1 MVETVSCAI
10 SGQMSTND
18 NLKSFNTY
26 SAAIGK
32 SGNYYYTYFQKF
44 TIPEVAGRVETLNFT
59 LALKS
64 SYSSGNTLR
73 AAIIDSTDSYES
85 YLSSHSPLGEVT
97 DSHQVGSGILTFS
110 GLSTVPQ
117 PTTFS
122 VAINKSAKIQPGT
135 YYLVLWAYTEVG
147 MTVQDTDS
155 GYGAAVTT
163 ATVETSLGPTCHVY
177 DGNAWVQVQPYVYDG
192 NTWVQVTPNIGGA

>member
-1 MVETVSCAI
+1 MKETYSCTIA
-10 SGQMSTND
+10 GQMSTND
-18 NLKSFNTY
+18 SLKNFTKY
-26 SAAIGK
+26 SAVAGK

-44 TIPEVAGRVETLNFT
+44 TIPEFAGRVEALTFT

-73 AAIIDSTDSYES
+73 AAIIDSIDNYTA
-85 YLSSHSPLGEVT
+85 YLSSRSPLGEVT
-97 DSHQVGSGILTFS
+97 DSHQVGSRILTFS

-117 PTTFS
+117 PITFS
-122 VAINKSAKIQPGT
+122 VDINKNAKIQPGT

-147 MTVQDTDS
+147 MTIEDTDS

-163 ATVETSLGPTCHVY
+163 ATVETNLGPTCHVY
-177 DGNAWVQVQPYVYDG
+177 DGSAWVQVQPYVYDG
-192 NTWVQVTPNIGGA
+192 SAWVRVTPNIGGA